1 MQSGQFP
8 KPFAQSYWVIPG
20 KLLAGAY
27 PGSRDPVIHETNI
40 RALTDANIQLIINLT
55 EANEVDAEGLGLVR
69 YQERFMQLSTQRGKK
84 PEYHQFGIPDGKL
97 PHNPEQML
105 AILNTIDNALAGNR
119 PVYVHCRRGHGR
131 TGMVIGCWLKRNHR
145 FTDVEIFRSQNNIG
159 QAALARIADLRT
171 QQEMWHANHP
181 SPETNEQKQF
191 VIDWAEPVLRLQTQ
205 PSQIMTTTGKPI
217 ITFLDGRIELWE
229 ENIVTFSADAI
240 VNAANPE
247 LEAGAGVCG
256 AILKAGGNEI
266 FVESKSIAA
275 LRGGKVPVGSAFITG
290 GGQLPARHVIHAVGP
305 RWQGGNENEAA
316 LLAAAY
322 QNCLIICMEKKLRS
336 IVFPTIS
343 TGIYGF
349 PKHQAAQ
356 IAINTVKPFLQVNE
370 LPEKVIFTFFS
381 RADLNYYSELLSNSL

>member
-1 MQSGQFP
+1 MLSGQFP
-8 KPFAQSYWVIPG
+8 KPFPESYWVIPG

-27 PGSRDPVIHETNI
+27 PGSPDPVVHENNIH
-40 RALTDANIQLIINLT
+40 ALVDAGIQLIINLT
-55 EANEVDAEGLGLVR
+55 EANEIHPEGLGLVR
-69 YQERFMQLSTQRGKK
+69 YQERFIQLSTRKGKK
-84 PEYHQFGIPDGKL
+84 PEYHQFAIPHGQL

-105 AILNTIDNALAGNR
+105 AILNTIDNALASNR
-119 PVYVHCRRGHGR
+119 PVYVHSREGNGR

-145 FTDVEIFRSQNNIG
+145 FTDVEIFRAQNNIG
-159 QAALARIADLRT
+159 QAALARITDLRT
-171 QQEMWHANHP
+171 RQNMRAANEP
-181 SPETNEQKQF
+181 SPETDEQKQF
-191 VIDWAEPVLRLQTQ
+191 VIDWVEPVLRLQTQ
-205 PSQIMTTTGKPI
+205 PGQIMPTMGKPI

-229 ENIVTFSADAI
+229 ENIVTFSVDAI

-266 FVESKSIAA
+266 FVESKAIAT

-290 GGQLPARHVIHAVGP
+290 GGQLPARYVIHAVGP

-322 QNCLIICMEKKLRS
+322 QNCLNICIEKKLRS

-356 IAINTVKPFLQVNE
+356 IATDTVRRFLESNE
-370 LPEKVIFTFFS
+370 LPEKVVFTFIS
-381 RADLNYYSELLSNSL
+381 RADLNCYSELLSN